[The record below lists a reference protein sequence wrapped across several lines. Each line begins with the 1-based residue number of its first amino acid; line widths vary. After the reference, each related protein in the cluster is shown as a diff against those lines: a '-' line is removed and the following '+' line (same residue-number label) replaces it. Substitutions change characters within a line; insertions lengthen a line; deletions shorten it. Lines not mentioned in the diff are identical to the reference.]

1 MTTISLKSGDKAPE
15 FSSVDQ
21 NGNQISLSNY
31 KGKKVILYFYPKDN
45 TSGCTAEACSLRDGY
60 EQLGNLGF
68 EVIGVSPDNE
78 KSHLNFIKKF
88 DLPFKLVADTNQ
100 AVANSYGVWGEKK
113 MYGRSYMGI
122 LRATFVIDEK
132 GVINHVISKVNTSDH
147 LNQILELIGK
157 P

>member
-21 NGNQISLSNY
+21 NGNQIKLSDY

-68 EVIGVSPDNE
+68 DVIGVSPDNE

-88 DLPFKLVADTNQ
+88 DLPFRLIADTEQ
-100 AVANSYGVWGEKK
+100 TVAALYGVWGEKK
-113 MYGRSYMGI
+113 MYGRNYMGI
-122 LRATFVIDEK
+122 LRTTFLIDEK
-132 GVINHVISKVNTSDH
+132 GEITHLISKVNTGDH
-147 LNQILELIGK
+147 VNQILELIEK

>member
-1 MTTISLKSGDKAPE
+1 MSLKSGDKAPE

-21 NGNQISLSNY
+21 NGNQIKLSDY

-60 EQLGNLGF
+60 EQLANLGF

-78 KSHLNFIKKF
+78 KSHQNFIKKF
-88 DLPFKLVADTNQ
+88 DLPFKLIADTDQ

-122 LRATFVIDEK
+122 LRTTFLIDEK
-132 GVINHVISKVNTSDH
+132 GIINHVISKVNTGDH